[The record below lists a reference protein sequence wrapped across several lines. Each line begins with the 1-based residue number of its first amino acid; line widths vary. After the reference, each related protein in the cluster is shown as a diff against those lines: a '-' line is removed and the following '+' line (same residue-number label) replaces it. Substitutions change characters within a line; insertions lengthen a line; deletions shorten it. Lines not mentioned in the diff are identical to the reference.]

1 MPQLKMVF
9 DGPEN
14 RKARDAAMAAAYS
27 SFSSAVAKS
36 NQRNANL
43 RSGMIDRVHFAKPGC
58 SACGKKVM

>member
-1 MPQLKMVF
+1 MVF
-9 DGPEN
+9 DGPQN

-27 SFSSAVAKS
+27 AFSSTMTKS
-36 NQRNANL
+36 NQKTTTL

>member
-9 DGPEN
+9 DGPQN

-27 SFSSAVAKS
+27 TFSTSLAKS
-36 NQRNANL
+36 NQKNVNL
-43 RSGMIDRVHFAKPGC
+43 RSAMIDRVHFTKPGC